1 VKSSNTVPQPPLR
14 PVIGNADRMDRSA
27 PVQSLMKL
35 ASEYGPFFKLTLPGR
50 EFYVASSHAF
60 AAELC
65 DDSRFAKRVHV
76 PLREIRAFA
85 GDGLF
90 TAYNDE
96 PNWALAHTI
105 LMPAFGP
112 LGVRAMFE
120 DMVDIADQM
129 FARWARF
136 GPDAVID
143 VADNMTRLTLDTIA
157 LTAFN
162 YRFNSF
168 YREDMHPFVDAMV
181 GALAESGARA
191 RRFKPV
197 TDVML
202 LSNRR
207 YRSDIDIMQ
216 QVARD
221 LIARR
226 KASPTAGSETDLL
239 GRMLN
244 GRDPRTGEGLSDK
257 NIVHQ
262 MITFLIAGHE
272 TTSGLLSFVTYF
284 LLKNPAVLAEA
295 RRQVDAVVGT
305 GLPTLGHLAE
315 LRYLEQI
322 LMETLRLWPTAP
334 LFGRYPF
341 EDTVVGGKYRLTPD
355 DTVLVLLPEVQRDPA
370 VWGADAG
377 AFRPERHTPENA
389 ERLPEHAWKP
399 FGTGARACIGRP
411 FAMQEAHLVLTMML
425 QRFEFAFEDPSYT
438 LKVHETLTLKPEN
451 LRIRAWL
458 RGEAKAAAASP
469 AGANSADHAPS
480 FEMASRDHVDL
491 SPDAPKIH
499 VLYGSNTGSA
509 EEFANRLFAQAAG
522 RGFAATLG
530 ALDEFVGNV
539 PAAGTIVVVT
549 ASYEGQP
556 PDNAVQFVP
565 FIETLDP
572 GSLAGREFAIF
583 GCGNR
588 QWARTWQAIPRRIEA
603 ALVAAGGQELLP
615 RGEGDSGG
623 DFFGAFDAWAEQFWA
638 ALADSHGMEGATA
651 NAARGLKLEWLPD
664 ERLALLRIGD
674 LAPGKV
680 VENRELTATGA
691 ANARS
696 KRHIEFELPAN
707 QTYETGDYLAV
718 LAVNPPE
725 RVAKALRLFGLS
737 GGRAVVLHAPHQEAA
752 GLPTG
757 RPVRCDE
764 ILSSYVELGQP
775 ATRQQVARLVQVA
788 TESADVEALIALS
801 DQDYESEVLG
811 KRQAIVDLLHAHP
824 SVQLEFAEFLSMLP
838 PMRARQYSIS
848 SSPLW
853 REDHVTL
860 TVSVLD
866 EPSLAGTDRHR
877 GVASSYLA
885 ALLPGEEALIAVRPS
900 QARFRPPADPATP
913 MILICA
919 GSGIAPFRG
928 FLQERA
934 EILASGQPVGRSLLY
949 FGTNDPDVDYLYRVE
964 LEGWEQQ
971 GIVSLR
977 PVFTLKP
984 ENGQR
989 FVQDRLWAERSEV
1002 KQAFRDGAIVFV
1014 CGDGLRMAPA
1024 VRQTLI
1030 DIYREETGD
1039 TEGAAEAWADA
1050 MERDHGRYVADVFA

>member
-1 VKSSNTVPQPPLR
+1 MDDPAKPILVVGATGRHGGTGRIVADMAARSSPTRSISSKPARAALRAPP
-14 PVIGNADRMDRSA
+14 
-27 PVQSLMKL
+27 
-35 ASEYGPFFKLTLPGR
+35 
-50 EFYVASSHAF
+50 
-60 AAELC
+60 
-65 DDSRFAKRVHV
+65 SRFAKRVHV

-509 EEFANRLFAQAAG
+509 EAFANRLFAQAAG

-775 ATRQQVARLVQVA
+775 ATRQAAGPGGSPLDARSCAAPSMVGLPAAEAYRASRTATRQVGTYSA
-788 TESADVEALIALS
+788 THAQRPAMI
-801 DQDYESEVLG
+801 EV
-811 KRQAIVDLLHAHP
+811 KA
-824 SVQLEFAEFLSMLP
+824 
-838 PMRARQYSIS
+838 S
-848 SSPLW
+848 SSPDW
-853 REDHVTL
+853 
-860 TVSVLD
+860 
-866 EPSLAGTDRHR
+866 
-877 GVASSYLA
+877 ASSVAKWQAELRA
-885 ALLPGEEALIAVRPS
+885 VGLIRCGVRLVGPSVGGDLLGRRSRCLEGGPVLVAHGCGRNRPRMAVLLVRFHGFSIRFRNVLRHIAMPVRPM
-900 QARFRPPADPATP
+900 
-913 MILICA
+913 MIRTC
-919 GSGIAPFRG
+919 
-928 FLQERA
+928 
-934 EILASGQPVGRSLLY
+934 V
-949 FGTNDPDVDYLYRVE
+949 
-964 LEGWEQQ
+964 
-971 GIVSLR
+971 
-977 PVFTLKP
+977 
-984 ENGQR
+984 
-989 FVQDRLWAERSEV
+989 
-1002 KQAFRDGAIVFV
+1002 
-1014 CGDGLRMAPA
+1014 
-1024 VRQTLI
+1024 
-1030 DIYREETGD
+1030 
-1039 TEGAAEAWADA
+1039 
-1050 MERDHGRYVADVFA
+1050 